1 MNNLTSLNQ
10 EEDDEAVI
18 IIVALA
24 LLGKRV
30 PIRTMRTYL
39 TRPDLTGNPRGTS
52 AWNHLRAVGN
62 DRAFITVMGV
72 DVRTFEALLVPFSI
86 AWDSTTI
93 TRSDV
98 NPNGE
103 PQPARRS
110 LDASGGLALLLHWL
124 SSSMAAYT
132 LQQIFSITAAVCTR
146 NLQHARGCLLAVLRD
161 LKIGRISWPSSE
173 ENCQYYSSLIE
184 RKYPLLVKC
193 FGFIDG
199 LNLPVNVADNEECV
213 LCLFFLFI

>member
-1 MNNLTSLNQ
+1 
-10 EEDDEAVI
+10 
-18 IIVALA
+18 
-24 LLGKRV
+24 
-30 PIRTMRTYL
+30 
-39 TRPDLTGNPRGTS
+39 
-52 AWNHLRAVGN
+52 
-62 DRAFITVMGV
+62 MGV
-72 DVRTFEALLVPFSI
+72 DVQTFEALLVPFSI

-93 TRSDV
+93 TQSDV